1 MKIDISIRGPGDNG
15 RSDLIALND
24 SSLAYLTKASD
35 HITVTVVDVTPDGIF
50 NAGSTNIHNIS
61 MSNSGNM
68 ELIETETGA
77 LVTFGDGDTFYLAEI
92 DKSGQVVNAP
102 RPILYDVD
110 SHTVVTATQIDENIA
125 LAYSK
130 GNQALDESEVFFS
143 VVNASDLSV
152 VIPEQKVADGKVAT
166 NTNALS
172 YDEPI
177 SGDHAL
183 GFAYYSTLRTTMK
196 QNLPI

>member
-1 MKIDISIRGPGDNG
+1 MLHAPFCTMLTVIRRN
-15 RSDLIALND
+15 S
-24 SSLAYLTKASD
+24 
-35 HITVTVVDVTPDGIF
+35 
-50 NAGSTNIHNIS
+50 NA
-61 MSNSGNM
+61 
-68 ELIETETGA
+68 
-77 LVTFGDGDTFYLAEI
+77 DRR
-92 DKSGQVVNAP
+92 K
-102 RPILYDVD
+102 
-110 SHTVVTATQIDENIA
+110 IA

-183 GFAYYSTLRTTMK
+183 GFAYYSNSSDKMK